1 MTTVTAVN
9 ISNMPRPVP
18 GVKLS
23 LKTRHPIATAVRGS
37 KAPIQIFI
45 QDFGIR
51 CKSTKYKG
59 EKIHNREQNRF
70 YIVISSTSAVFLVYK
85 ETVSLST
92 NKLSIYETEIKMKNS
107 MRKKLLV
114 LGAFVSAVMLVS
126 CTGSK
131 KEAVTYTPE
140 EIADAGQ
147 VMKYYDT
154 SLALLKNMVKERDIN
169 AVLGY
174 MEQQSKVQ
182 MFSHIMSPVISKKD
196 SAVVMQPGD
205 YFGDDVRQNLIQNYT
220 ELFQSRG
227 QFYANFNKY
236 LSLLK
241 EKKTEGIADLLN
253 DNYELSVEMS
263 ECKQNIFDILSPIVG
278 QAQQVLLAEN
288 PVKEQIIAMKKMSLT
303 MQSIINL
310 YARKHVEDK
319 ARLDLKIME
328 LRLQLDA
335 AEKLPA
341 VKGHEGQTEKFKDF
355 LSKAEEFMKI
365 VQDIRQKNSYT
376 EEDFDE
382 ISSYGLSII

>member
-1 MTTVTAVN
+1 MV
-9 ISNMPRPVP
+9 
-18 GVKLS
+18 
-23 LKTRHPIATAVRGS
+23 
-37 KAPIQIFI
+37 PIQIFI
-45 QDFGIR
+45 QDSEIR

-85 ETVSLST
+85 EIVSLST
-92 NKLSIYETEIKMKNS
+92 NKLSVYETEIKMKNS
-107 MRKKLLV
+107 MGKKLLV
-114 LGAFVSAVMLVS
+114 LGAFVSVVMLVS

-147 VMKYYDT
+147 VVKYYDT
-154 SLALLKNMVKERDIN
+154 SLALLKNLVKERDVN

-174 MEQQSKVQ
+174 MEQQAKVQ

-196 SAVVMQPGD
+196 SAAVIQPGD

-328 LRLQLDA
+328 LRLQLDT

-341 VKGHEGQTEKFKDF
+341 VKGHEEQTEKFKDF